1 MPPRAERSRL
11 FEWYVRLVCLAGAVT
26 IGATL
31 VRADFRTMPG
41 RHPLIF
47 WVLAGCLTLSEL
59 RPIKWLR
66 RSEGGEVT
74 ASWTFAFALLL
85 VAPPAGALLCIAAA
99 SLVGDLTSK
108 KPFTRAAFNAA
119 QVTISLAAGAAVLI
133 GAGQQHALL
142 NADGPTFIWLPVA
155 VLAAGAAFILNGLFT
170 CTVLALYRDVP
181 VWPMVK
187 VGVWLNLSTDGMLL
201 ALAPIFVVVGERSLL
216 LLPLLVITAWAVY
229 RTSNLALERQH
240 DANHDQL
247 TGLSNRRVFREEVEE
262 AILHAGRREQVVAV
276 VLLDLDGFKAV
287 NDQLGH
293 HIGDLVLKEVATRLD
308 DYRRAT
314 DGLARL
320 GGDEFGMILPNDDAE
335 AATVVATR
343 LLELVEQPCVVAGFP
358 VSVSGSFGIAVY
370 PHHGTDVDTLIQ
382 HADVAMYLAK
392 NTEQRVQTY
401 NGDNDR
407 TRRGRF
413 DLLGDLQGAIDAH
426 QLVMHYQPK
435 VDLRTGDVTGVEALV
450 RWQHPTLG
458 LVPPDEFIGLAEH
471 TDLIEPLTDAVLDLA
486 LAQLSLWHQQGI
498 KLTVAVNGSARNLH
512 DLSFPGRVETIL
524 RRHGVDPHWLE
535 LEITENT
542 VVTDPVRTAIVLRS
556 LRDMGVQLAIDDFGT
571 GYSSLAHLRQLPV
584 HIVKIDRSFV
594 SDMLVRPE
602 DGVVVRSIIDLAHN
616 LGMTTTAE
624 GVEDSGVLESLTL
637 SGCDGAQGYVIARPT
652 PPADLTPWL
661 RERFALRA
669 LAARAAAA
677 AAS

>member
-1 MPPRAERSRL
+1 
-11 FEWYVRLVCLAGAVT
+11 
-26 IGATL
+26 
-31 VRADFRTMPG
+31 
-41 RHPLIF
+41 
-47 WVLAGCLTLSEL
+47 
-59 RPIKWLR
+59 
-66 RSEGGEVT
+66 
-74 ASWTFAFALLL
+74 
-85 VAPPAGALLCIAAA
+85 
-99 SLVGDLTSK
+99 
-108 KPFTRAAFNAA
+108 
-119 QVTISLAAGAAVLI
+119 
-133 GAGQQHALL
+133 
-142 NADGPTFIWLPVA
+142 
-155 VLAAGAAFILNGLFT
+155 
-170 CTVLALYRDVP
+170 
-181 VWPMVK
+181 
-187 VGVWLNLSTDGMLL
+187 
-201 ALAPIFVVVGERSLL
+201 
-216 LLPLLVITAWAVY
+216 
-229 RTSNLALERQH
+229 
-240 DANHDQL
+240 
-247 TGLSNRRVFREEVEE
+247 
-262 AILHAGRREQVVAV
+262 
-276 VLLDLDGFKAV
+276 
-287 NDQLGH
+287 
-293 HIGDLVLKEVATRLD
+293 
-308 DYRRAT
+308 
-314 DGLARL
+314 
-320 GGDEFGMILPNDDAE
+320 
-335 AATVVATR
+335 
-343 LLELVEQPCVVAGFP
+343 
-358 VSVSGSFGIAVY
+358 
-370 PHHGTDVDTLIQ
+370 
-382 HADVAMYLAK
+382 
-392 NTEQRVQTY
+392 
-401 NGDNDR
+401 
-407 TRRGRF
+407 
-413 DLLGDLQGAIDAH
+413 
-426 QLVMHYQPK
+426 MHYQPK